1 MQKPLIM
8 RFLLPRQVTLAARR
22 KKKFSLGREQ
32 MRNPQALFVEKME
45 KKNASEKSLQ
55 FARIPKNL
63 QITVICNYQKKLP
76 AKSIFLR
83 ISLCLLVNSSNFVV
97 KISVKQ

>member
-1 MQKPLIM
+1 M
-8 RFLLPRQVTLAARR
+8 RFLLPHQVTLAARR

-63 QITVICNYQKKLP
+63 QITDSVILLKKLP